1 MMLMNGAGQMGG
13 SPLPT
18 PVVDN
23 VPAAPPAP
31 AAADDNEVVQ
41 MNAQGGMSE

>member
-18 PVVDN
+18 PEVDN
-23 VPAAPPAP
+23 VLAAPPAP
-31 AAADDNEVVQ
+31 AADDNEVVQ